1 MGQTVVYKIQEPV
14 IKPPAHC
21 DNLSV
26 TPQSTDIPSWYYQP
40 ATCLV
45 VMHKYSTCTNIHA
58 QVRDKKLNLQ
68 QITPTHNN
76 ALTAEYLA
84 ASVAEQGS
92 ISSFSLPKLLSSSN
106 RGTRH
111 GRGDKVPHKQAQLHP
126 HLPSLR
132 LQIFWVEHSVAL
144 LNNVACSGKPT
155 LEEKKRIN

>member
-21 DNLSV
+21 DKLSV
-26 TPQSTDIPSWYYQP
+26 APQSTDKPRWYYQP

-45 VMHKYSTCTNIHA
+45 VMHFYTQLA
-58 QVRDKKLNLQ
+58 QTSMHKWEIKNWIFNKLHP
-68 QITPTHNN
+68 PTHNN

-144 LNNVACSGKPT
+144 LNNVTCSGKPT
-155 LEEKKRIN
+155 LEEKTN